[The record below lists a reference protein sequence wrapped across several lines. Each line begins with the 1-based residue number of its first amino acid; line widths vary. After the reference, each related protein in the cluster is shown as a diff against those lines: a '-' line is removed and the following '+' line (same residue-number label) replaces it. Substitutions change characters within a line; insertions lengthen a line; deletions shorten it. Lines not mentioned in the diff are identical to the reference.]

1 MMDLDM
7 THDIQRVYR
16 KLLNCM
22 SRPGLIENISSESH
36 KVDITI
42 DISKH
47 MLAILFTVLD
57 GEVTFHL
64 SALKDSESI
73 KKINHLTYAKNAIIQ
88 QADYIIVTKGAT
100 HSELLAA
107 FDQAKVG
114 SLMDPHNSATLI
126 LETEAITAGQQLV
139 LSGPGIEH
147 KSYVDVT
154 GSFDWIGI
162 RMEKNIEFPLGVDM
176 VIVDET
182 GNVIC
187 LPRTTQIVHPEV
199 Q

>member
-22 SRPGLIENISSESH
+22 SRPGLIENISSESQ

-42 DISKH
+42 DMIKH
-47 MLAILFTVLD
+47 LLTILFTVLY

-64 SALKDSESI
+64 PALKDSELI
-73 KKINHLTYAKNAIIQ
+73 KKLNHLTYAKNAIVQ

-100 HSELLAA
+100 QSELLAA
-107 FDQAKVG
+107 FGQAKVG
-114 SLMDPHNSATLI
+114 TLMDPQNSATLI
-126 LETEAITAGQQLV
+126 LEVKAINGGQQLA

-147 KSYVDVT
+147 KNYVDVT

-162 RMEKNIEFPLGVDM
+162 RTEKNIEFPLGVDM
-176 VIVDET
+176 MIVDET
-182 GNVIC
+182 GNIIC
-187 LPRTTQIVHPEV
+187 LPRTTQIVHQEV